1 MKKILVI
8 GSLNMD
14 ITLRMDRA
22 PEAGETL
29 TADSLL
35 TSPGGKGANQ
45 AYAAGKLGGNVA
57 MLGAVGQ
64 DAYGKE
70 LLESLESVG
79 VDVSGIRR
87 VAGVPTG
94 TAVIFVENTG
104 ENRIVIVAGT
114 NGMVDRAYID
124 EHMDKI
130 RACDI
135 VILQLEIPL
144 DTVVYAAKRAHELGK
159 TVIVDPAPA
168 VPNIPK
174 ELWAYVD
181 FIKPNETELNIIL
194 TGKADGLPLAEALKQ
209 VQQLGVKNVW
219 VTMGSHGVF
228 SKDENGRE
236 ETIPSVR
243 VKAVDTTAAGD
254 TFLAAAAVSLS
265 KGKSA
270 SEAIAYGN
278 RAAAVAVTRPGAQ
291 QSVPTEEEVE
301 RLWQSMQ

>member
-14 ITLRMDRA
+14 ITLRMERA

-29 TADSLL
+29 TADSMVA
-35 TSPGGKGANQ
+35 SPGGKGANQ
-45 AYAAGKLGGNVA
+45 AYAAGKLGGDVA

-64 DAYGKE
+64 DAYGEE
-70 LLESLESVG
+70 LIANLASVD
-79 VDVSGIRR
+79 VDVSGIQKIAD
-87 VAGVPTG
+87 VSTG
-94 TAVIFVENTG
+94 TAVIYVEQTG
-104 ENRIVIVAGT
+104 ENRIVLVTGA

-124 EHMDKI
+124 AHMDKI
-130 RACDI
+130 AACDI

-144 DTVVYAAKRAHELGK
+144 DTVVYAAKKAKGLGK

-168 VPNIPK
+168 VPDIPK

-181 FIKPNETELNIIL
+181 YIKPNETELNIIL
-194 TGKADGLPLAEALKQ
+194 TGKADGLPLDEALTQ

-219 VTMGSHGVF
+219 VTMGGHGVF
-228 SKDENGRE
+228 FRDENGRE

-265 KGKSA
+265 KGKTPA
-270 SEAIAYGN
+270 EAIAYGN
-278 RAAAVAVTRPGAQ
+278 RAAALAVTRPGAQ

-301 RLWQSMQ
+301 GFIG

>member
-14 ITLRMDRA
+14 ITLRMERA

-29 TADSLL
+29 TADSMVA
-35 TSPGGKGANQ
+35 SPGGKGANQ
-45 AYAAGKLGGNVA
+45 AYAAGKLGGDVA

-64 DAYGKE
+64 DAYGEE
-70 LLESLESVG
+70 LIANLASVG
-79 VDVSGIRR
+79 VDVSGIQKL
-87 VAGVPTG
+87 ADVPTG
-94 TAVIFVENTG
+94 TAVIYVEQTG
-104 ENRIVIVAGT
+104 ENRIVLVTGA
-114 NGMVDRAYID
+114 NGRVDRAYID
-124 EHMDKI
+124 AHMDKI
-130 RACDI
+130 AACDI

-144 DTVVYAAKRAHELGK
+144 DTVVYAAKKAKGLGK

-168 VPNIPK
+168 VPDIPK

-181 FIKPNETELNIIL
+181 YIKPNETELNIIL
-194 TGKADGLPLAEALKQ
+194 TGKADGLPLDEALTQ

-219 VTMGSHGVF
+219 VTMGGHGVF
-228 SKDENGRE
+228 FRDENGRE

-265 KGKSA
+265 RGKTPA
-270 SEAIAYGN
+270 EAIAYGN
-278 RAAAVAVTRPGAQ
+278 RAAALAVTRPGAQ

-301 RLWQSMQ
+301 SFTC

>member
-14 ITLRMDRA
+14 ITLRMERA

-29 TADSLL
+29 TADSMVA
-35 TSPGGKGANQ
+35 SPGGKGANQ
-45 AYAAGKLGGNVA
+45 AYAAGKLGGDVA

-64 DAYGKE
+64 DAYGEE
-70 LLESLESVG
+70 LIANLASVG
-79 VDVSGIRR
+79 VDVSGIQKI
-87 VAGVPTG
+87 ADVPTG
-94 TAVIFVENTG
+94 TAVIYVEHTG
-104 ENRIVIVAGT
+104 ENRIVLVTGA

-124 EHMDKI
+124 AHMDKI
-130 RACDI
+130 AACDI

-144 DTVVYAAKRAHELGK
+144 DTVVYAAKKAKDLGK

-168 VPNIPK
+168 VPDIPK

-181 FIKPNETELNIIL
+181 YIKPNETELNIIL
-194 TGKADGLPLAEALKQ
+194 TGKADGLPLDEALTQ

-219 VTMGSHGVF
+219 VTMGGHGVF
-228 SKDENGRE
+228 FRDENGRE

-265 KGKSA
+265 KGKTPA
-270 SEAIAYGN
+270 EAIAYGN
-278 RAAAVAVTRPGAQ
+278 RAAALAVTRPGAQ

-301 RLWQSMQ
+301 GFTC

>member
-14 ITLRMDRA
+14 ITLRMERA

-29 TADSLL
+29 TADSMVA
-35 TSPGGKGANQ
+35 SPGGKGANQ
-45 AYAAGKLGGNVA
+45 AYAAGKLGGDVA

-64 DAYGKE
+64 DAYGEE
-70 LLESLESVG
+70 LIANLASVG
-79 VDVSGIRR
+79 VDVSGIQKI
-87 VAGVPTG
+87 ADVPTG
-94 TAVIFVENTG
+94 TAVIYVEHTG
-104 ENRIVIVAGT
+104 ENRIVLVTGA

-124 EHMDKI
+124 AHMDKI
-130 RACDI
+130 AACDI

-144 DTVVYAAKRAHELGK
+144 DTVVYAAKKAKDLGK

-168 VPNIPK
+168 VPDIPK

-181 FIKPNETELNIIL
+181 YIKPNETELNIIL
-194 TGKADGLPLAEALKQ
+194 TGKADGLPLDEALTQ

-219 VTMGSHGVF
+219 VTMGGHGVF
-228 SKDENGRE
+228 FRDENGRE
-236 ETIPSVR
+236 KTIPSVR

-265 KGKSA
+265 KGKTPA
-270 SEAIAYGN
+270 EAIAYGN
-278 RAAAVAVTRPGAQ
+278 RAAALAVTRPGAQ

-301 RLWQSMQ
+301 GFTC

>member
-14 ITLRMDRA
+14 ITLRMERA

-29 TADSLL
+29 TADSMVA
-35 TSPGGKGANQ
+35 SPGGKGANQ
-45 AYAAGKLGGNVA
+45 AYAAGKLGGDVA

-64 DAYGKE
+64 DAYGEE
-70 LLESLESVG
+70 LIANLASVG
-79 VDVSGIRR
+79 VDVSGIQKI
-87 VAGVPTG
+87 ADVPTG
-94 TAVIFVENTG
+94 TAVIYVEHTG
-104 ENRIVIVAGT
+104 ENRIVLVTGA

-124 EHMDKI
+124 AHMDKI
-130 RACDI
+130 AACDI

-144 DTVVYAAKRAHELGK
+144 DTVVYAAKKAKGLGK

-168 VPNIPK
+168 VPDIPK

-181 FIKPNETELNIIL
+181 YIKPNETELNIIL
-194 TGKADGLPLAEALKQ
+194 TGKADGLPLDEALTQ

-219 VTMGSHGVF
+219 VTMGGHGVF
-228 SKDENGRE
+228 FRDENGRE

-265 KGKSA
+265 KGKTPA
-270 SEAIAYGN
+270 EAIAYGN
-278 RAAAVAVTRPGAQ
+278 RAAALAVTRPGAQ

-301 RLWQSMQ
+301 GFTC

>member
-14 ITLRMDRA
+14 ITLRMERA

-29 TADSLL
+29 TADSMVA
-35 TSPGGKGANQ
+35 SPGGKGANQ
-45 AYAAGKLGGNVA
+45 AYAAGKLGGDVA

-64 DAYGKE
+64 DAYGEE
-70 LLESLESVG
+70 LIANLASVG
-79 VDVSGIRR
+79 VDVSGIQKI
-87 VAGVPTG
+87 ADVPTG
-94 TAVIFVENTG
+94 TAVIYVEHTG
-104 ENRIVIVAGT
+104 ENRIVLVTGA
-114 NGMVDRAYID
+114 NGRVDRAYID
-124 EHMDKI
+124 AHMDKI
-130 RACDI
+130 ASCDI

-144 DTVVYAAKRAHELGK
+144 DTVVYAAKKAKGLGK

-168 VPNIPK
+168 VPDIPK

-181 FIKPNETELNIIL
+181 YIKPNETELNIIL
-194 TGKADGLPLAEALKQ
+194 TGKADGLPLDEALTQ

-219 VTMGSHGVF
+219 VTMGGHGVF
-228 SKDENGRE
+228 FRDENGRE

-265 KGKSA
+265 KGKTPA
-270 SEAIAYGN
+270 EAIAYGN
-278 RAAAVAVTRPGAQ
+278 RAAALAVTRPGAQ

-301 RLWQSMQ
+301 GFIG

>member
-14 ITLRMDRA
+14 ITLRMKRA

-29 TADSLL
+29 TADSMVA
-35 TSPGGKGANQ
+35 SPGGKGANQ
-45 AYAAGKLGGNVA
+45 AYAAGKLGGDVA

-64 DAYGKE
+64 DAYGEE
-70 LLESLESVG
+70 LIANLASVG
-79 VDVSGIRR
+79 VDVSGIQKI
-87 VAGVPTG
+87 ADVPTG
-94 TAVIFVENTG
+94 TAVIYVEQTG
-104 ENRIVIVAGT
+104 ENRIVLVTGA
-114 NGMVDRAYID
+114 NGRVDRAYID
-124 EHMDKI
+124 AHMDKI
-130 RACDI
+130 AACDI

-144 DTVVYAAKRAHELGK
+144 DIVVYAAKKAKGLGK

-168 VPNIPK
+168 VPDIPK
-174 ELWAYVD
+174 ELWGYVD
-181 FIKPNETELNIIL
+181 YIKPNETELNIIL
-194 TGKADGLPLAEALKQ
+194 TGKADGLPLDEALTQ

-219 VTMGSHGVF
+219 VTMGGHGVF
-228 SKDENGRE
+228 FRDENGRE

-265 KGKSA
+265 KGKTPA
-270 SEAIAYGN
+270 EAIAYGN
-278 RAAAVAVTRPGAQ
+278 RAAALAVTRPGAQ

-301 RLWQSMQ
+301 GFIG

>member
-14 ITLRMDRA
+14 ITLRMERA

-29 TADSLL
+29 TADSMVA
-35 TSPGGKGANQ
+35 SPGGKGANQ
-45 AYAAGKLGGNVA
+45 AYAAGKLGGDVA

-64 DAYGKE
+64 DAYGEE
-70 LLESLESVG
+70 LIANLASVG
-79 VDVSGIRR
+79 VDVSGIQKI
-87 VAGVPTG
+87 ADVPTG
-94 TAVIFVENTG
+94 TAVIYVEHTG
-104 ENRIVIVAGT
+104 ENRIVLVTGA

-124 EHMDKI
+124 AHMDKI
-130 RACDI
+130 AACDI

-144 DTVVYAAKRAHELGK
+144 DTVVYAAKKAKDLGK

-168 VPNIPK
+168 VPDIPK

-181 FIKPNETELNIIL
+181 YIKPNETELNIIL
-194 TGKADGLPLAEALKQ
+194 TGKADGLPLDEALTQ
-209 VQQLGVKNVW
+209 VQQLGVKNIW
-219 VTMGSHGVF
+219 VTMGGHGVF
-228 SKDENGRE
+228 FRDENGRE
-236 ETIPSVR
+236 KTIPSVR

-265 KGKSA
+265 KGKTPA
-270 SEAIAYGN
+270 EAIAYGN
-278 RAAAVAVTRPGAQ
+278 RAAALAVTRPGAQ

-301 RLWQSMQ
+301 GFTC